1 MRRRGR
7 SAAVVRADPPVGS
20 LFRLRGGEFSGSVL
34 VRLLGFRE
42 NTGQCRYLLL
52 PAHDPADFFFEFPS
66 FSYLSGHCDA
76 ISWSDL
82 SRSMARVLSDV
93 LSDPPT
99 DHLVV
104 RSVQSAGFCT
114 HVAGG
119 SFGAIPLVVRVVPAR
134 PLVTILSDNPSSPR
148 MCLDDRHCAYR
159 ALCKWG
165 IPAEGGSSCVIYGSC
180 YESLRTYWRRMVDLD
195 GAELREHVL
204 TQPCPSVLQSRVR
217 RGVGGL
223 LPTIPTSLHYH
234 PILLPQLQ
242 YPSFS
247 ALLELFGLPLTD
259 PLSVHLLSRARE
271 NAWSCRR
278 ALGTLCQGVCG
289 KTISALVD
297 TMKANSP
304 LSGISHWLVATSFS
318 GGDTFCSH
326 LRTLGISFTL
336 VAASEPDPWHRA
348 AHFANHPDLAVFPAD
363 VSDSSVVSGMPFH
376 HLRFAGFPCVSY
388 SRLNRTV
395 TYARLRE
402 GLRLFDSLMVSVQAQ
417 PAPVV
422 LLENVA
428 SLLFADL
435 DWVLEHIESSLRGL
449 CAGRY
454 RVFRSVLCGSE
465 LGARMFRPRVF
476 WLLYLT

>member
-7 SAAVVRADPPVGS
+7 APAALVDPPVGS
-20 LFRLRGGEFSGSVL
+20 LFRLRGGDWSGSVL

-42 NTGQCRYLLL
+42 NTGQCRYLML

-66 FSYLSGHCDA
+66 YSFLSRHCDA
-76 ISWSDL
+76 ISWRDL
-82 SRSMARVLSDV
+82 SRNMSRVLSDL

-99 DHLVV
+99 DHLVI
-104 RSVQSAGFCT
+104 RSAQSAGFCT
-114 HVAGG
+114 NVVGA
-119 SFGAIPLVVRVVPAR
+119 SFDAIPLVVRVVPAR
-134 PLVTILSDNPSSPR
+134 SLDEILFDNPSSPR
-148 MCLDDRHCAYR
+148 MCLDERHCAYR
-159 ALCKWG
+159 ALCKWS
-165 IPAEGGSSCVIYGSC
+165 IPAVGETSCIVYGSC
-180 YESLRTYWRRMVDLD
+180 YETLRSYWRRMVDLD

-204 TQPCPSVLQSRVR
+204 PQSCPASLHGRVR

-223 LPTIPTSLHYH
+223 LPTIPSSLQYH

-247 ALLELFGLPLTD
+247 AVLELFGLPLDD

-271 NAWSCRR
+271 GAYSCQR
-278 ALGTLCQGVCG
+278 ALETLCQGVCG
-289 KTISALVD
+289 KTIDALVD
-297 TMKANSP
+297 TISTNSP
-304 LSGISHWLVATSFS
+304 LSRVSHWLVATSFS

-326 LRTLGISFTL
+326 LRALGRPFTL
-336 VAASEPDPWHRA
+336 VAASESNSWHRA
-348 AHFANHPDLAVFPAD
+348 AHYANHPDLSVFPTD
-363 VSDSSVVSGMPFH
+363 VGDASVVSGMPFH
-376 HLRFAGFPCVSY
+376 HLRFAGFPCVTY

-395 TYARLRE
+395 TAARLRE
-402 GLRLFDSLMVSVQAQ
+402 GLRLFDSLVASLQAQ
-417 PAPVV
+417 PPPVV

-435 DWVLEHIESSLRGL
+435 DWVLEHIEGALRGL

-465 LGARMFRPRVF
+465 LGSRMCRPRVF
-476 WLLYLT
+476 WLMYLT